1 MEKTEPDRVWKTD
14 MWKQFIGYQ
23 CHDRYRADRQK
34 TAIDSLLKQMPA
46 NE

>member
-23 CHDRYRADRQK
+23 CHERYRADRQK
-34 TAIDSLLKQMPA
+34 TAIDCLITQSVPK
-46 NE
+46 E